1 MNNEQ
6 GELDLQLPSA
16 RACIGRRFAQLEL
29 YMMMVKVVQR
39 FQLQYT
45 GQKVG
50 VLTKFVSVPDTD
62 VNIRFTKR

>member
-1 MNNEQ
+1 
-6 GELDLQLPSA
+6 
-16 RACIGRRFAQLEL
+16 
-29 YMMMVKVVQR
+29 MMMVKVVQR